1 VKNEQCPA
9 DLYAARRHEFERQGE
24 QLAAR
29 SRLLS
34 NLRGL
39 SFGTAV
45 IAALVA
51 IFGSQHLTAGLIA
64 GVATLAFT
72 VLVPVHAR
80 VIEKEEDARRR
91 ASVNADGEARCA
103 GRWIELPDDGARYF
117 DPSHRYSEDLDLFGR
132 GSLFQRLCVAH
143 TRYGQDRLARM
154 LDGPPELD
162 RITERQNAVRSFAP
176 ALELRQELEA
186 HALAV
191 VERPAEPAPSTP
203 TSKSA
208 AARREPPD
216 PDPFLRWAEG
226 PSTLARRPWI
236 VWSAR
241 LLPVVSVT
249 AILAASLGHLPAIV
263 WAVPLTVQVLI
274 NWRVRLE
281 VSGVFH
287 AVSATQGAFLRYG
300 AMLEALERIELP
312 LPLLRDLCASGASK
326 GTRPSRAMRQFRQI
340 VGWFDLRHNGLVHPF
355 VDSVLMWDVHCVVAL
370 DRWKNRHGRHTRR
383 WFEAIGEAEAL
394 SSFAALAHD
403 EPGFSFAEIVVG
415 PPRFDAQALGH
426 ALIADTRRI
435 TNDVQLSSPGSVL
448 LVTGSNMSGKSTLL
462 RSMGLAA
469 VMGLAGCPVCAGRLV
484 MSPLRIGTSV
494 RIRDSLEG
502 GVSHFYAELG
512 KLKRVLTLAEAGSDV
527 LFLLDEILHGTNS
540 RERQIGARWLLGELI
555 RHGAIGAVST
565 HDEALCELSGELKE
579 RVRQVHFREDVSM
592 GKMSFD
598 YLLRPGPV
606 TSGNA
611 LRLMRSVGLDV
622 PLE

>member
-1 VKNEQCPA
+1 MSQQCQA
-9 DLYAARRHEFERQGE
+9 DFYAARRQEFERHGE
-24 QLAAR
+24 RIAAQ

-39 SFGTAV
+39 SFGTAA
-45 IAALVA
+45 IAVLVA
-51 IFGSQHLTAGLIA
+51 IFGSQHLTAGVIA
-64 GVATLAFT
+64 ALAALAFI

-80 VIEKEEDARRR
+80 VIEKEEDARRW
-91 ASVNADGEARCA
+91 ASVNADAEARCS
-103 GRWIELPDDGARYF
+103 GRWLELPEDGARYV
-117 DPSHRYSEDLDLFGR
+117 DPSHPYSEDLDLFGR
-132 GSLFQRLCVAH
+132 GSLFQRLCLAH
-143 TRYGQDRLARM
+143 TRFGQDRLARM
-154 LDGPPELD
+154 LDSPTEFD
-162 RITERQNAVRSFAP
+162 QIAERQNAVRAFAP
-176 ALELRQELEA
+176 ALELRQRLEA

-191 VERPAEPAPSTP
+191 VERPDRPAAPTP
-203 TSKSA
+203 TGKSA
-208 AARREPPD
+208 ALRREPPD

-226 PSTLARRPWI
+226 PSALAHRRWL
-236 VWSAR
+236 VWSGR

-249 AILAASLGHLPAIV
+249 AILAASLGHLHAIV
-263 WAVPLTVQVLI
+263 WAVPLMVQVLI
-274 NWRVRLE
+274 NWGVRVE
-281 VSGVFH
+281 VGTVFQ

-300 AMLEALERIELP
+300 AMLEVLEGIELDS
-312 LPLLRDLCASGASK
+312 LLLRSVRANSASK
-326 GTRPSRAMRQFRQI
+326 GTLPSRAMRHFRRT

-370 DRWKNRHGRHTRR
+370 DRWKHRHGRNTRG

-403 EPGFSFAEIVVG
+403 APGFCFAEIVVG
-415 PPRFDAQALGH
+415 PPRFSAQALGH
-426 ALIADTRRI
+426 PLIADARRV
-435 TNDVQLSSPGSVL
+435 TNDVELSSPGCML

-469 VMGLAGCPVCAGRLV
+469 VMGLAGCPVCAERLA
-484 MSPLRIGTSV
+484 MSPLRIGTSMRV
-494 RIRDSLEG
+494 RDSLES

-512 KLKRVLTLAEAGSDV
+512 KLKRVLTLAHAGSDV

-555 RHGAIGAVST
+555 RHGVIGAVST
-565 HDEALCELSGELKE
+565 HDEALCELSGALKE
-579 RVRQVHFREDVSM
+579 HVRQVHFREDVSM

-598 YLLRPGPV
+598 FLLRPGPV